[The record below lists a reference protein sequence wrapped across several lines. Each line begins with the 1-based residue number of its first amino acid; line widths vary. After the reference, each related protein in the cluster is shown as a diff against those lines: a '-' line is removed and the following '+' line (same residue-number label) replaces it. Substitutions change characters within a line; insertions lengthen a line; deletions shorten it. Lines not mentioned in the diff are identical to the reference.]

1 MLYFNDNANIMFG
14 NDGFGEKFCDNCNSS
29 LTDILSSGVV
39 GCHNCYIVFK
49 DEIRNFLLQKQGSF
63 NHVGKVATKRFSK
76 QKIEDKIKE
85 LEKQKQEAVS
95 SEDFIVAE
103 SLKNQIEKLRGSI

>member
-1 MLYFNDNANIMFG
+1 MLYFNDNSNIMFG
-14 NDGFGEKFCDNCNSS
+14 SDGLNEKFCDNCNTS
-29 LTDILSSGVV
+29 LTDILSSGVA
-39 GCHNCYIVFK
+39 GCYNCYIKFK
-49 DEIRNFLLQKQGSF
+49 DEVRNYLLQKQGGF

-76 QKIEDKIKE
+76 QKIEEKIKE
-85 LEKQKQEAVS
+85 LEKQKQEAIS

>member
-14 NDGFGEKFCDNCNSS
+14 NDGLNEKFCDNCNTS
-29 LTDILSSGVV
+29 LTDVLSSGVV
-39 GCHNCYIVFK
+39 GCYNCYIVFK
-49 DEIRNFLLQKQGSF
+49 EELRNSLLQKQNSF

-76 QKIEDKIKE
+76 QKIEEKIKD
-85 LEKQKQEAVS
+85 LERQKQEAVD